1 MLTHAQ
7 CCREYFV
14 DMMLSQTARPLL
26 LEECVAVLESMD
38 GKMQSVEIMRFRFRQ
53 GTETVSVKTLRR

>member
-1 MLTHAQ
+1 
-7 CCREYFV
+7 
-14 DMMLSQTARPLL
+14 MMLSQTARPLL